1 MRNEK
6 PIIQKRQSFR
16 TAITKNKNWQKIRQR
31 RPQMAGNTPTFV
43 LVMWYNIDVIRW
55 MPQRF
60 LCAVN
65 CIHSKETFSQTK
77 RQFSDHQQIAWVI
90 RTEIKLQASEF
101 RWYEPWKQNIPG
113 YRYVDPWKER
123 TCGGA
128 TMAKAGAIHAAHE
141 PARRSRHAMIFMGVK
156 DTSSRPPDDWGG
168 VPAMCDSRGRQR
180 QSGAMMWFRKS
191 QPVTR
196 PAPELEPAGG
206 WDKYSLRKISASYQ
220 NAWFSFSW

>member
-1 MRNEK
+1 
-6 PIIQKRQSFR
+6 
-16 TAITKNKNWQKIRQR
+16 
-31 RPQMAGNTPTFV
+31 
-43 LVMWYNIDVIRW
+43 MWYNIDVIRC

-65 CIHSKETFSQTK
+65 CIHSKETFSQRN

-90 RTEIKLQASEF
+90 RTEIKLQAREF

-123 TCGGA
+123 ICGGA
-128 TMAKAGAIHAAHE
+128 TMSKAGAIHAAHE

-168 VPAMCDSRGRQR
+168 VPAMRGSRGRQR
-180 QSGAMMWFRKS
+180 QSGAMMWFRRS

-196 PAPELEPAGG
+196 PVLEGRTSRGAET
-206 WDKYSLRKISASYQ
+206 KYGRKKLWCQKIKSK
-220 NAWFSFSW
+220 NNVWKFK